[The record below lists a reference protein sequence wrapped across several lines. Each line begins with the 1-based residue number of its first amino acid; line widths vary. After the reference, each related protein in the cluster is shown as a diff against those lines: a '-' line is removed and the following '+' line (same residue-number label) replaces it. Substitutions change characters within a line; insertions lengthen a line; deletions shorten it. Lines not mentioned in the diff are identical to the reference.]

1 MTDGRPAANTA
12 DPTGSGKG
20 SGAGAGRNR
29 LDRET
34 SPYLRQHRDNPVHWQ
49 GWGPEAFAEAR
60 EREVPVLLSV
70 GYSSCHWCHVM
81 AHESFENEAIARQ
94 MNERFVPVKV
104 DREERPE
111 VDEIYMAFVTAATGA
126 GGWPLTVFV
135 APDRTPFFGGTYF
148 PPEDRRGRPGF
159 PRVLAG
165 VAEAWADRSSRAR
178 LLQSGAGL
186 LERLRAAA
194 ALPGRGSGPGEL
206 LTSEAAGQGVRALLR
221 AHDGRH
227 GGFGPAPKFPPS
239 RQLRLLLRWH
249 LGETNRAG
257 NSEALRAARLTL
269 ARMAAGGLRDQLGGG
284 FHRYSTDGE
293 WLVPHFE
300 KMLYDNALLVPAY
313 LEAHR
318 ITGDPGSAEA
328 ARTTLDWMRREMK
341 SPEGGF
347 FAALDA
353 DSEGEEGRFYVWKT
367 AEVEAVLGT
376 ETPLFAAAYDLRP
389 EGNWEGRT
397 VLRRVAADEALAERF
412 SVPGDEVRT
421 KLAAARGRLLAERAG
436 RVRPGLD
443 DKVLLSWNALAVSAF
458 AQAHRA
464 LGDDAALREAQAAGA
479 FLLDAFRRG
488 DGRFLAVRCRG
499 ETKIPALLDDHA
511 FLLDALL
518 DLFES
523 DHDESWLAA
532 ADEVA
537 DLLDA
542 RFAAP
547 GGGFFTTPDDHEPLP
562 VRTRNGYDGALP
574 SGNAVAAGALLR
586 LHRITGASRRRE
598 AARATLAAFLPQA
611 REAPAGF
618 ATLLAALLRYTAE
631 PRQILVSGPR
641 GAAETERALSLLR
654 RTPAAEALVLFADPG
669 DTRPTRLPVVAGLR
683 KSWQESGQNSG
694 RREPA
699 PKLAFYP
706 CRGGTCQLPLDS
718 AEAARDYLT
727 A

>member
-1 MTDGRPAANTA
+1 MTDDETR
-12 DPTGSGKG
+12 
-20 SGAGAGRNR
+20 AGQNR
-29 LDRET
+29 LGEET
-34 SPYLRQHRDNPVHWQ
+34 SPYLRQHRENPVHWR
-49 GWGPEAFAEAR
+49 GWGPEAFAEA
-60 EREVPVLLSV
+60 ERRDRPVLLSI

-81 AHESFENEAIARQ
+81 AHESFEDEAIAAE
-94 MNERFVPVKV
+94 MNRHFVPVKV

-111 VDEIYMAFVTAATGA
+111 VDEIYMAFVQAATGA
-126 GGWPLTVFV
+126 GGWPLTVFL

-148 PPEDRRGRPGF
+148 PPEDRWGRPGF

-165 VAEAWADRSSRAR
+165 VAAAWADRSNRAQ
-178 LLQSGAGL
+178 LLRSGEGL

-194 ALPGRGSGPGEL
+194 ALPGRLAGPGEL
-206 LTSEAAGQGVRALLR
+206 LTSEVAGQGVRALLR
-221 AHDGRH
+221 AHDGER

-239 RQLRLLLRWH
+239 RQLLLLLRWH
-249 LGETNRAG
+249 SGEASAARRD
-257 NSEALRAARLTL
+257 SEALRAARLTL

-284 FHRYSTDGE
+284 FHRYSTDAE

-318 ITGDPGSAEA
+318 LSGDPGEAEA
-328 ARTTLDWMRREMK
+328 ARATLEWMRREMR

-347 FAALDA
+347 FSALDA
-353 DSEGEEGRFYVWKT
+353 DSEGEEGRFYVWRL
-367 AEVEAVLGT
+367 AEAEEELGPEA
-376 ETPLFAAAYDLRP
+376 PLFAAAYDLRP

-397 VLRRVAADEALAERF
+397 VLRRVSADEALGERF
-412 SVPGDEVRT
+412 GLPVEEVRE
-421 KLAAARGRLLAERAG
+421 KLAAARGLLLAARAR

-443 DKVLLSWNALAVSAF
+443 DKVLLSWNALAISAF
-458 AQAHRA
+458 ARAHRV
-464 LGDDAALREAQAAGA
+464 LGEEAYLREAQAAGA
-479 FLLDAFRRG
+479 FLLGALRRE
-488 DGRFLAVRCRG
+488 DGRFLSVRCRG
-499 ETKIPALLDDHA
+499 ASKLPALLDDHA

-542 RFAAP
+542 RFAAAD
-547 GGGFFTTPDDHEPLP
+547 GGFFTTPDDHEPLP
-562 VRTRNGYDGALP
+562 VRTRTGHDGALP

-586 LHRITGASRRRE
+586 LHRITGASARRE
-598 AARATLAAFLPQA
+598 AARGTLAAFLPQA

-618 ATLLAALLRYTAE
+618 ATLLTALLRYTAE
-631 PRQILVSGPR
+631 PRQIVVSGPR
-641 GAAETERALSLLR
+641 GAAATERALSLLWQ
-654 RTPAAEALVLFADPG
+654 TPAAAEALVLFADPR
-669 DTRPTRLPVVAGLR
+669 DTGATRLPMLAGLR
-683 KSWQESGQNSG
+683 ET
-694 RREPA
+694 RRGEADPR
-699 PKLAFYP
+699 LLFYP
-706 CRGGTCQLPLDS
+706 CRGGTCQRPLDS